1 MISYIG
7 KKLSYCGC
15 CNTISS
21 IEYDEQF
28 LNNLVLNPEQINI
41 NLDKKITDW
50 QDAINDYQAYEE
62 ICMDENKNIH
72 TFIDHLR
79 LFPNEYI
86 NKRRKYS
93 TNIILLAVKRC
104 KVNELEKTIDFAST
118 LDSSNSSRYCCFLF
132 RNKKSEHPSSSLNNN
147 NNNDDDI
154 RSSTL
159 SISNKL
165 SHTW

>member
-1 MISYIG
+1 MISSIG
-7 KKLSYCGC
+7 NKLCCCLC

-72 TFIDHLR
+72 TFIEHLR
-79 LFPNEYI
+79 LYPNDYM
-86 NKRRKYS
+86 NKKKYS
-93 TNIILLAVKRC
+93 TNIISLAVKRC
-104 KVNELEKTIDFAST
+104 KVNELEKKLDFAST

-132 RNKKSEHPSSSLNNN
+132 RNKKSEHPSSSLK

>member
-1 MISYIG
+1 MISFIG
-7 KKLSYCGC
+7 KNLCFCLC

-41 NLDKKITDW
+41 NLDKKIADW

-72 TFIDHLR
+72 AFIDHLR
-79 LFPNEYI
+79 LSPNDYI
-86 NKRRKYS
+86 NKKKYS
-93 TNIILLAVKRC
+93 TNIISLAVKRC
-104 KVNELEKTIDFAST
+104 KVNELEKKLGFAST

-132 RNKKSEHPSSSLNNN
+132 RNKKSEHPSSSSLK

-154 RSSTL
+154 RSSAL
-159 SISNKL
+159 SISDKL